1 MHHITLL
8 CEPCFCLMF
17 CCVQCR
23 LRFFNSK
30 ITMAVSDVHFAA
42 DAVRAFLEHL
52 IDPMLPAKLIDPS
65 PSQQKKVAQQV
76 PSSFISFIHHKPL

>member
-1 MHHITLL
+1 MWQLKPSISG
-8 CEPCFCLMF
+8 
-17 CCVQCR
+17 
-23 LRFFNSK
+23 NN
-30 ITMAVSDVHFAA
+30 MAVSDVRSAA

-76 PSSFISFIHHKPL
+76 PSFISFIHHKPQFCP